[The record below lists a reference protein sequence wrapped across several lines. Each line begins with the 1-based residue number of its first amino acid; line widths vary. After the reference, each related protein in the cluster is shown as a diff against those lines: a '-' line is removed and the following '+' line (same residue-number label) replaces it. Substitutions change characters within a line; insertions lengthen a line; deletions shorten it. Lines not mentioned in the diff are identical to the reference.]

1 MSIFKGSTYYIG
13 HNGAALKLGTL
24 LYNLLV
30 SYHNPSQSLIFVCI
44 GSDKITGDSLGPLVG
59 HRLSR
64 QSLPSVFIYGTLTHP
79 VHALNLQETI
89 EEIHQCH
96 PDSFIIA
103 IDASLGIR
111 KHLGYLTISKGALE
125 PGLGVKKKLPP
136 VGDIAITG
144 IVNTAGTFDHLN
156 LQMTKLSTVVSMA
169 DSIVSGVLIA
179 HGLFLKRAALCTV
192 TQNYLDSRRAEVL
205 S

>member
-1 MSIFKGSTYYIG
+1 MSILKGSTYYIN
-13 HNGAALKLGTL
+13 HEEAALKLCTL
-24 LYNLLV
+24 LYDFLS
-30 SYHNPSQSLIFVCI
+30 SYHKPSQSLVFVCI

-64 QSLPSVFIYGTLTHP
+64 QSLSSVFIYGTLSQP

-89 EEIHQCH
+89 EKIHQHH

-125 PGLGVKKKLPP
+125 PGLGVRKKLPP
-136 VGDIAITG
+136 IGDISITG
-144 IVNTAGTFDHLN
+144 IVNTTGTFDHLS
-156 LQMTKLSTVVSMA
+156 LQMTKLSTIVSMA

-179 HGLFLKRAALCTV
+179 YGLLLKRPAISTV
-192 TQNYLDSRRAEVL
+192 SQKF
-205 S
+205 